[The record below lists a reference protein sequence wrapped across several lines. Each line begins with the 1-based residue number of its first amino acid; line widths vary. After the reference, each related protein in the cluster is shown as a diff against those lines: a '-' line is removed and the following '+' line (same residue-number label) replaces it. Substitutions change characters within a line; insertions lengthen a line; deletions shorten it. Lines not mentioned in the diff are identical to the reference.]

1 MPKKK
6 LEKKPIN
13 LTKYCY
19 EKRKNWKQNQRFPCF
34 VVSLFASVGD
44 FVQPVSQ
51 KEFDQLIVTLY
62 KIFLCI
68 PIYTQSADPFTS
80 ECEFIAVK
88 IQILSGLR
96 CAAIKIL
103 PFFLPCPESSL

>member
-34 VVSLFASVGD
+34 VVSLFASVGE
-44 FVQPVSQ
+44 FLQPVSR
-51 KEFDQLIVTLY
+51 KEYDQLIVTLY
-62 KIFLCI
+62 KIF
-68 PIYTQSADPFTS
+68 Y
-80 ECEFIAVK
+80 VY
-88 IQILSGLR
+88 LSIHNQLIR
-96 CAAIKIL
+96 L
-103 PFFLPCPESSL
+103 LQRVNL